1 MKFYLLGL
9 LCFLIF
15 SFNGYTQQPLN
26 DIVERTILKEKPA
39 LSYAPIRES
48 DILWE
53 RRIWRV
59 IDVREKMNH
68 TFIYPQAPLFELIK
82 TMLETEKVSAYSTET
97 DDFSIPL
104 SPTDLQSILFQSDTI
119 EIFDPE
125 TYQPTI
131 TVVNNSIFYEDV
143 KRFRLQELWYFD
155 QSTSTMRVRILGIA
169 PLFEEK
175 DDNGNVKF
183 EKPLFWLYYPD
194 LRNELAQHKVFNSFN
209 DSSRMSWED
218 LFEMR
223 KFASTISKRSN
234 ILDERLQDQRQGV
247 DLLLEADKVKQEI
260 FNFEH
265 DVWSY

>member
-1 MKFYLLGL
+1 MKFLFSSL
-9 LCFLIF
+9 LCFLLF
-15 SFNGYTQQPLN
+15 ATNSPAQQPLN

-48 DILWE
+48 DVFWE
-53 RRIWRV
+53 RRVWRV

-68 TFIYPQAPLFELIK
+68 TFMYPQAPFFELVK
-82 TMLETEKVSAYSTET
+82 KMLETEQVSAFSAET
-97 DDFSIPL
+97 DDFSVPL
-104 SPTDLQSILFQSDTI
+104 TADDLQDILFQSDTV

-125 TYQPTI
+125 TYKATLQI
-131 TVVNNSIFYEDV
+131 VNNSIFYEDV

-155 QSTSTMRVRILGIA
+155 QNTSTMRVRILGIA
-169 PLFEEK
+169 PLLEEK
-175 DDNGNVKF
+175 DDYDNVKF
-183 EKPLFWLYYPD
+183 ERPLFWLYYPE
-194 LRNELAQHKVFNSFN
+194 LRNELAHYEVFNSAN

-223 KFASTISKRSN
+223 MFASTISKRSN
-234 ILDERLQDQRQGV
+234 ILDERLEDQRQGV
-247 DLLLEADKVKQEI
+247 DLLLEADKVKREI